1 MCMEKTTL
9 SKKQKISIGVSVA
22 VCLTLVIAL
31 VVVAAIFPYIPR
43 YLFDPKKFDISEKP
57 ITDEL
62 TIMSFNVRGFTTSDW
77 YKQSYFYRAP
87 LQRKVIE
94 ENAPDI
100 IGFQEATDVSVFYLK
115 RHLKGYSFII
125 RTVDFEEKE
134 TSMYL
139 AFRADRFE
147 QVADGCFWLSETPDV
162 PSRSWDTACVRCA
175 NYLTLRDKQT
185 GKAFTVVN
193 THLDHVSELA
203 RRNGMQVILDKM
215 TTLGVTSFVLM
226 GDMNCPA
233 GSAAYDK
240 ALDFGLKDASMIADD
255 AYYGVG
261 ATYHGYGEYLYYP
274 AIDFFF
280 VTPDFSVNKYWVFD
294 KLYDDVYPSDH
305 FPIIMKASL

>member
-1 MCMEKTTL
+1 MEKSKL

-22 VCLTLVIAL
+22 ICSALIIAL

-57 ITDEL
+57 MSDEL
-62 TIMSFNVRGFTTSDW
+62 TIMSFNVRGFTTDDM
-77 YKQSYFYRAP
+77 YKRSYFYRAP

-115 RHLKGYSFII
+115 RHLKGYTFII

-139 AFRADRFE
+139 AYRTDRFE
-147 QVADGCFWLSETPDV
+147 QLAEGCFWLSETPDV

-175 NYLTLRDKQT
+175 NYVTLRDKQT
-185 GKAFTVVN
+185 GKTFTAVD

-215 TTLGVTSFVLM
+215 STLGATSFVLM

-233 GSAAYDK
+233 GSMAYNK
-240 ALDFGLKDASMIADD
+240 AIDSGLNDASMVADE

-261 ATYHGYGEYLYYP
+261 ATYHGYGEYLDYP

-280 VTPDFSVNKYWVFD
+280 VTPDFAVGKYYVFD
-294 KLYDDVYPSDH
+294 KLYDGAYPSDH
-305 FPIIMKASL
+305 FPIVMKATL